1 MHPIHAGIGALAMA
15 WAALIATGAHA
26 QAYPGRGI
34 SLVVPYGAGPSD
46 MLGRHVAGCLAT
58 RVKQPVTVLNKPGA
72 SGELGANF
80 VKMAAPDGYTLIL
93 AASATVTDL
102 VTKATPTFDVRQDLE
117 PISKL
122 AFGVQGIFVN
132 AGLPI
137 ANVAELVNYAK
148 ANPGKLN
155 YATTGIGSVN
165 HLSTEAL
172 ALTTGIK
179 MVHIPYPQGTGPF
192 LAALMGGEVQL
203 ALTDVG
209 GAQAAVDSGKVRLI
223 GTLTRQRMPSRPAL
237 PAVVETFPE
246 MATYTG
252 TLWYGFFAPPKTPAD
267 IIQKAHGEITACL
280 NDPQVRA
287 SFRKMGY
294 EDNQIVAD
302 TPAQFK
308 ASILEDIGRLRD
320 IVRQANIQLRQ

>member
-1 MHPIHAGIGALAMA
+1 MMFLSMLRFALTIFMGATSATALYAQTYPSKPI
-15 WAALIATGAHA
+15 
-26 QAYPGRGI
+26 Q
-34 SLVVPYGAGPSD
+34 LVVPYGAGPSD
-46 MLGRHVAGCLAT
+46 MLARHVGACLST
-58 RVKQPVTVLNKPGA
+58 RVKQSVVVLNKPGA
-72 SGELGANF
+72 SGELGANV
-80 VKMAAPDGYTLIL
+80 VKLAAPDGHTLIL

-102 VTKATPTFDVRQDLE
+102 VTKQAPTFDVRQDLE

-137 ANVAELVNYAK
+137 STAEELVKYAK

-172 ALTTGIK
+172 ALTTGIS
-179 MVHIPYPQGTGPF
+179 MVHIPYPAGTGPF
-192 LAALMGGEVQL
+192 LSALMAGEVQL

-209 GAQAAVDSGKVRLI
+209 GAQGALDSGKIRLI
-223 GTLTRQRMPSRPAL
+223 GLLTRQRMPSRPAV
-237 PAVVETFPE
+237 PAIVESFPD

-252 TLWYGFFAPPKTPAD
+252 TLWYGFFAPPKTPAEV
-267 IIQKAHGEITACL
+267 IQKVHAEITACV
-280 NDPQVRA
+280 NDAQVRSA
-287 SFRKMGY
+287 FRKMGY
-294 EDNQIVAD
+294 EDNQIIAD

-308 ASILEDIGRLRD
+308 ASILDDITRLRD
-320 IVRQANIQLRQ
+320 IVRQANIQLR

>member
-1 MHPIHAGIGALAMA
+1 MRSIAARFFALVAP
-15 WAALIATGAHA
+15 WAALCGMEA
-26 QAYPGRGI
+26 QAQTWPNRTI
-34 SLVVPYGAGPSD
+34 SLIVPYGAGPSD
-46 MLGRHVAGCLAT
+46 MLARHVAGCLAG
-58 RVKQPVTVLNKPGA
+58 RIKQAVTVLNKPGA

-80 VKMAAPDGYTLIL
+80 VKGAAPDGYTLIL

-102 VTKATPTFDVRQDLE
+102 VTKKTPTFDVRQDLE
-117 PISKL
+117 PIAKL

-137 ANVAELVNYAK
+137 GNVAELVSHAK
-148 ANPGKLN
+148 ANPDKLN

-172 ALTTGIK
+172 ALHTGIR

-192 LAALMGGEVQL
+192 LTALMSGEVQL

-209 GAQAAVDSGKVRLI
+209 GAQAALDSGKVRLI
-223 GTLTRQRMPSRPAL
+223 GLLTRQRMPSRPAV
-237 PAVVETFPE
+237 PAIVETFPD

-252 TLWYGFFAPPKTPAD
+252 TLWYGFFAPPRTPAD
-267 IIQKAHGEITACL
+267 VVQKAHGEITACL

-308 ASILEDIGRLRD
+308 ASILEDIGRLGE

>member
-1 MHPIHAGIGALAMA
+1 MIFHTARRIGLAVLLGGFSAAPIHAQPYPNKSIQ
-15 WAALIATGAHA
+15 LI
-26 QAYPGRGI
+26 
-34 SLVVPYGAGPSD
+34 VPYGAGPSD
-46 MLGRHVAGCLAT
+46 MLARHVGVCLSS
-58 RVKQPVTVLNKPGA
+58 RVRQSVVVLNKPGA
-72 SGELGANF
+72 SGEVGANF
-80 VKMAAPDGYTLIL
+80 VKLAPPDGHTLIL

-102 VTKATPTFDVRQDLE
+102 VTKQAPTFDVRQDLE

-132 AGLPI
+132 AALPI
-137 ANVAELVNYAK
+137 GNAAELVNHAR

-172 ALTTGIK
+172 SLSTGIQ
-179 MVHIPYPQGTGPF
+179 MAHIPYPQGTGPF
-192 LAALMGGEVQL
+192 LSALMAGEVQL

-209 GAQAAVDSGKVRLI
+209 GAQAALDSGKVRLI
-223 GTLTRQRMPSRPAL
+223 GLLTRQRMPSRPAV
-237 PAVVETFPE
+237 PAIVETFPD

-252 TLWYGFFAPPKTPAD
+252 TLWYGFFAPPRTPAD
-267 IIQKAHGEITACL
+267 VIQKAHAEITACL

-308 ASILEDIGRLRD
+308 ASILDDIARLKEV
-320 IVRQANIQLRQ
+320 VRQANIQLR

>member
-1 MHPIHAGIGALAMA
+1 MIFRTARRIGLAVLLGGFSAAPIHAQPYPNKSIQ
-15 WAALIATGAHA
+15 LI
-26 QAYPGRGI
+26 
-34 SLVVPYGAGPSD
+34 VPYGAGPSD
-46 MLGRHVAGCLAT
+46 MLARHVGACLSS
-58 RVKQPVTVLNKPGA
+58 RVRQSVVVLNKPGA
-72 SGELGANF
+72 SGEVGANF
-80 VKMAAPDGYTLIL
+80 VKLAPPDGHTLIL

-102 VTKATPTFDVRQDLE
+102 VTKQTPTFDVRQDLE

-132 AGLPI
+132 AALPI
-137 ANVAELVNYAK
+137 GNAAELVNYAR

-172 ALTTGIK
+172 SLSTGIQ
-179 MVHIPYPQGTGPF
+179 MAHIPYPQGTGPF
-192 LAALMGGEVQL
+192 LSALMAGEVQL

-209 GAQAAVDSGKVRLI
+209 GAQAALDSGKVRLI
-223 GTLTRQRMPSRPAL
+223 GLLTRQRMPSRPAV
-237 PAVVETFPE
+237 PAIVETFPD

-252 TLWYGFFAPPKTPAD
+252 TLWYGFFAPPRTPVD
-267 IIQKAHGEITACL
+267 VMHKAHAEITGCL

-308 ASILEDIGRLRD
+308 ASILDDIARLKEV
-320 IVRQANIQLRQ
+320 VRQANIQLR